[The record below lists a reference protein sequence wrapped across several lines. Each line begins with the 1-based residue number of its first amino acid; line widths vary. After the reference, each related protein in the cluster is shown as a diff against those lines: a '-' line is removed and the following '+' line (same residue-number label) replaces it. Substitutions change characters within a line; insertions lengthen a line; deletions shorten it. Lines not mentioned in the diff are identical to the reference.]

1 VAFNQPVPSW
11 FAAAATIA
19 WGVVIYSISL
29 WLSSKLLR
37 RRLPEVMAW
46 VQVV

>member
-1 VAFNQPVPSW
+1 V
-11 FAAAATIA
+11 
-19 WGVVIYSISL
+19 WGVVIYVISL
-29 WLSSKLLR
+29 WLSSLLLR